1 MNWAEKQYQ
10 GDVQRLAWHESHGT
24 LESHGSDASPEKT
37 DHATQ
42 QSLRRT
48 PNANFS
54 LCSGGSSLM
63 SREMIERIAP
73 GATIGVL
80 GGGQLGRMFGI
91 AARRLG
97 YRVHTYEASP
107 DSPAGQIS
115 DREFTGSY
123 TDEAAI
129 AEFVDSVDVITFEF
143 ENIPAA
149 VLDWIA
155 TKKPIHPRSEVLHI
169 CQNREREKAF
179 LRANGYPTASFRV
192 VGNEDELKVALEEVG
207 YPAIL
212 KTADFGYDGK
222 GQQKIRTAADA
233 DYTPYLGSKA
243 VLEGWVD
250 FRCEISVVAA
260 RGADGTVSTFPAAE
274 NVHSRH
280 ILDYSV
286 IPARVPDRIQREA
299 SEVARSIATDLD
311 VVGLIAVE
319 FFVTTGGELLVNELA
334 PRPHNSGHYTF
345 DACITSQFEQQLR
358 AVCGHP
364 FGSPELLVPTVMVN
378 LLGDLWNDGRPP
390 DWLPILAQPRTK
402 LHLYGKLEG
411 RVGRKMGHYCVLG
424 PTLAEAFEVA
434 MNIKSKIHRASLV

>member
-1 MNWAEKQYQ
+1 M
-10 GDVQRLAWHESHGT
+10 
-24 LESHGSDASPEKT
+24 SP
-37 DHATQ
+37 
-42 QSLRRT
+42 
-48 PNANFS
+48 
-54 LCSGGSSLM
+54 
-63 SREMIERIAP
+63 EMIERIAP

-123 TDEAAI
+123 TDEAKI

-155 TKKPIHPRSEVLHI
+155 IKKPIHPRSQVLHI
-169 CQNREREKAF
+169 CQNRQREKTF
-179 LRANGYPTASFRV
+179 LRANGYPIAPFRV
-192 VGNEDELKVALEEVG
+192 VGNKDELKVALEEVG
-207 YPAIL
+207 YPAVL

-222 GQQKIRTAADA
+222 GQQKIGKAADA
-233 DYTPYLGSKA
+233 DFTPYLGGKA
-243 VLEGWVD
+243 VLEGWVN
-250 FRCEISVVAA
+250 FECEISVIAA
-260 RGADGTVSTFPAAE
+260 RGADGAVCTFPAAE
-274 NVHSRH
+274 NVHSHH

-286 IPARVPDRIQREA
+286 IPGRVPDRIQREA

-311 VVGLIAVE
+311 VVGLLAVE
-319 FFVTTGGELLVNELA
+319 FFVTPDGRLLVNELA

-358 AVCGHP
+358 AVCGHS
-364 FGSPELLVPTVMVN
+364 FGSPQLLVPTVMVN
-378 LLGDLWNDGRPP
+378 LLGDLWTEGRPP
-390 DWLPILAQPRTK
+390 DWSPILAQPRTK
-402 LHLYGKLEG
+402 LHLYGKLDG
-411 RVGRKMGHYCVLG
+411 RPGRKMGHYCVLG
-424 PTLAEAFEVA
+424 PTLEEAFRIA
-434 MNIKSKIHRASLV
+434 MKIKSEIRHASPV

>member
-1 MNWAEKQYQ
+1 
-10 GDVQRLAWHESHGT
+10 
-24 LESHGSDASPEKT
+24 
-37 DHATQ
+37 
-42 QSLRRT
+42 
-48 PNANFS
+48 
-54 LCSGGSSLM
+54 
-63 SREMIERIAP
+63 MIERIAP

-129 AEFVDSVDVITFEF
+129 AEFVGSVDVITFEF

-169 CQNREREKAF
+169 CQNREREKTF
-179 LRANGYPTASFRV
+179 LHANGYPIAPFRV
-192 VGNEDELKVALEEVG
+192 VGNENELKVALEEMG
-207 YPAIL
+207 YPAVL

-222 GQQKIRTAADA
+222 GQQKITMADDA
-233 DYTPYLGSKA
+233 DFTPYLSGKA

-250 FRCEISVVAA
+250 FQCEISVVTA
-260 RGADGTVSTFPAAE
+260 RGADGALCAFPAAE

-299 SEVARSIATDLD
+299 SEIARSIATDLD

-319 FFVTTGGELLVNELA
+319 FFVTPEGRLLVNELA

-378 LLGDLWNDGRPP
+378 LLGDLWIEGRPP
-390 DWLPILAQPRTK
+390 DWSPILAQPRTK

-411 RVGRKMGHYCVLG
+411 RAGRKMGHFCILG
-424 PTLAEAFEVA
+424 PTREEAFKVA
-434 MNIKSKIHRASLV
+434 MNIKSEISRASLV

>member
-1 MNWAEKQYQ
+1 
-10 GDVQRLAWHESHGT
+10 
-24 LESHGSDASPEKT
+24 
-37 DHATQ
+37 
-42 QSLRRT
+42 
-48 PNANFS
+48 
-54 LCSGGSSLM
+54 
-63 SREMIERIAP
+63 MIERIAP

-123 TDEAAI
+123 TDEAKI

-169 CQNREREKAF
+169 CQNRQREKAF
-179 LRANGYPTASFRV
+179 LRANGYPIAPFRV
-192 VGNEDELKVALEEVG
+192 VGTEDELKVALEEVG
-207 YPAIL
+207 YPAVL

-222 GQQKIRTAADA
+222 GQQKIGMAADA
-233 DYTPYLGSKA
+233 DFTRYIGGRA
-243 VLEGWVD
+243 VLEEWVN
-250 FRCEISVVAA
+250 FQCEISVVAA
-260 RGADGTVSTFPAAE
+260 RGADGEVCTFPAAE
-274 NVHSRH
+274 NVHSHH

-299 SEVARSIATDLD
+299 SEIARSIATDLD
-311 VVGLIAVE
+311 VVGLLAVE
-319 FFVTTGGELLVNELA
+319 FFVTPEWKLLVNELA

-378 LLGDLWNDGRPP
+378 LLGDLWAEGRPP
-390 DWLPILAQPRTK
+390 DWSPILTEPRAK

-424 PTLAEAFEVA
+424 PTLEEAFKVA
-434 MNIKSKIHRASLV
+434 MNIKSEIRRALLV

>member
-42 QSLRRT
+42 QPLRRT

-54 LCSGGSSLM
+54 LCSGGSCLM
-63 SREMIERIAP
+63 SREMIGRIAP
-73 GATIGVL
+73 GSTIGVL

-169 CQNREREKAF
+169 CQNREREKTF

-192 VGNEDELKVALEEVG
+192 VGNEDELKVALADVG

-212 KTADFGYDGK
+212 KSADFGYDGK

-233 DYTPYLGSKA
+233 DFTPYLGGKA
-243 VLEGWVD
+243 VLEGWVAIQ
-250 FRCEISVVAA
+250 CESSLVAA
-260 RGADGTVSTFPAAE
+260 LSADGTLCTFPAAE

-299 SEVARSIATDLD
+299 SYVVRSIATELGVVGVI
-311 VVGLIAVE
+311 VVGL
-319 FFVTTGGELLVNELA
+319 FLTTDAELIVDELA

-345 DACITSQFEQQLR
+345 DACITSQFGQQLR

-364 FGSPELLVPTVMVN
+364 FRSPELLVP
-378 LLGDLWNDGRPP
+378 
-390 DWLPILAQPRTK
+390 
-402 LHLYGKLEG
+402 
-411 RVGRKMGHYCVLG
+411 
-424 PTLAEAFEVA
+424 
-434 MNIKSKIHRASLV
+434 

>member
-1 MNWAEKQYQ
+1 
-10 GDVQRLAWHESHGT
+10 
-24 LESHGSDASPEKT
+24 
-37 DHATQ
+37 
-42 QSLRRT
+42 
-48 PNANFS
+48 
-54 LCSGGSSLM
+54 
-63 SREMIERIAP
+63 MIDRIAP

-129 AEFVDSVDVITFEF
+129 AEFLDSVDVVTFEF
-143 ENIPAA
+143 ENIPAE
-149 VLDWIA
+149 VIDRIA

-169 CQNREREKAF
+169 CQNREREKNF
-179 LRANGYPTASFRV
+179 LRTRGYPIAPFRIV
-192 VGNEDELKVALEEVG
+192 RNEDELKVGLEEIG
-207 YPAIL
+207 CPAVL

-222 GQQKIRTAADA
+222 GQQKIGSAADA
-233 DYTPYLGSKA
+233 DFTPFAGGKA
-243 VLEGWVD
+243 VLERWID
-250 FRCEISVVAA
+250 FRCELSVIAA
-260 RGADGTVSTFPAAE
+260 RGADGELCTFPAAE
-274 NVHSRH
+274 NVHSHH

-286 IPARVPDRIQREA
+286 IPARVPEQIQREA
-299 SEVARSIATDLD
+299 SDVARSIATDLE

-319 FFVTTGGELLVNELA
+319 FFITSEGKLLVNELA

-345 DACITSQFEQQLR
+345 DACVTSQFEQQLR

-378 LLGDLWNDGRPP
+378 LLGDLWKDSRPP
-390 DWLPILAQPRTK
+390 DWSAVLAQPRAK

-424 PTLAEAFEVA
+424 PTLDEAFRVA
-434 MNIKSKIHRASLV
+434 LNIKSEIYRAALT

>member
-1 MNWAEKQYQ
+1 
-10 GDVQRLAWHESHGT
+10 
-24 LESHGSDASPEKT
+24 
-37 DHATQ
+37 
-42 QSLRRT
+42 
-48 PNANFS
+48 
-54 LCSGGSSLM
+54 
-63 SREMIERIAP
+63 MIERIAP

-143 ENIPAA
+143 ENIPAT
-149 VLDWIA
+149 VIDRIA
-155 TKKPIHPRSEVLHI
+155 TKKPIRPRSEVLHI
-169 CQNREREKAF
+169 CQNREREKNF
-179 LRANGYPTASFRV
+179 LRASGYPVAPFSV
-192 VGNEDELKVALEEVG
+192 VGSEDELKAGLEELG
-207 YPAIL
+207 CPAVL
-212 KTADFGYDGK
+212 KTANFGYDGK
-222 GQQKIRTAADA
+222 GQQKIGTAGDA
-233 DYTPYLGSKA
+233 DFTPFLGGRA
-243 VLEGWVD
+243 VLERWVD
-250 FRCEISVVAA
+250 FQCEISVIAA
-260 RGADGTVSTFPAAE
+260 RGADGALRTFPPAE

-286 IPARVPDRIQREA
+286 IPARLPDRIQREA
-299 SEVARSIATDLD
+299 SEIARSIAVDLD
-311 VVGLIAVE
+311 VVGLIAAE
-319 FFVTTGGELLVNELA
+319 FFVTTEGKLLVNELA

-364 FGSPELLVPTVMVN
+364 FGSTELLVPTVMVN
-378 LLGDLWNDGRPP
+378 LLGDLWKDGKPP
-390 DWLPILAQPRTK
+390 DWSAVLAQPRAK

-411 RVGRKMGHYCVLG
+411 RPGRKMGHYCVLG
-424 PTLAEAFEVA
+424 PTLEEALKVA
-434 MNIKSKIHRASLV
+434 LNIKSEMHRVSLV

>member
-1 MNWAEKQYQ
+1 MAHRK
-10 GDVQRLAWHESHGT
+10 L
-24 LESHGSDASPEKT
+24 
-37 DHATQ
+37 
-42 QSLRRT
+42 
-48 PNANFS
+48 F
-54 LCSGGSSLM
+54 LCKGGSSPK
-63 SREMIERIAP
+63 SPEMIERIAP

-123 TDEAAI
+123 TDESAI
-129 AEFVDSVDVITFEF
+129 AEFIESVDVITFEF

-149 VLDWIA
+149 VLDRIA

-169 CQNREREKAF
+169 CQNREREKDF
-179 LRANGYPTASFRV
+179 LRTNGYPLAPFRV
-192 VGNEDELKVALEEVG
+192 VRNEDELKIALEKLG
-207 YPAIL
+207 CPAVL

-222 GQQKIRTAADA
+222 GQQKIGAAVDA
-233 DYTPYLGSKA
+233 DFIPFLGGRA
-243 VLEGWVD
+243 VLERWID
-250 FRCEISVVAA
+250 FQCEISVIAA
-260 RGADGTVSTFPAAE
+260 RGADGALCTFPAAE

-286 IPARVPDRIQREA
+286 IPARVPERIQREA
-299 SEVARSIATDLD
+299 SEIARSIATDLD

-319 FFVTTGGELLVNELA
+319 FFVTTEGKLLVNELA

-364 FGSPELLVPTVMVN
+364 FGSPALLVPTIMVN
-378 LLGDLWNDGRPP
+378 LLGDLWKDGRPP
-390 DWLPILAQPRTK
+390 DWSAILAQPRTK
-402 LHLYGKLEG
+402 LHLYGKVEG

-424 PTLAEAFEVA
+424 PTLDEAFRIA
-434 MNIKSKIHRASLV
+434 LNIKSEIYRASLV

>member
-1 MNWAEKQYQ
+1 
-10 GDVQRLAWHESHGT
+10 
-24 LESHGSDASPEKT
+24 
-37 DHATQ
+37 
-42 QSLRRT
+42 
-48 PNANFS
+48 
-54 LCSGGSSLM
+54 
-63 SREMIERIAP
+63 MIERIAP

-97 YRVHTYEASP
+97 YRVHTYESSP

-149 VLDWIA
+149 VLDRIA
-155 TKKPIHPRSEVLHI
+155 KKKPIHPRSEVLHI
-169 CQNREREKAF
+169 CQNREREKNF
-179 LRANGYPTASFRV
+179 LRTNGYPLAPFRV
-192 VGNEDELKVALEEVG
+192 VGNEEELKVALEEIG
-207 YPAIL
+207 YPAVL

-222 GQQKIRTAADA
+222 GQQKIMTAADA
-233 DYTPYLGSKA
+233 DFTLFLGGKA

-250 FRCEISVVAA
+250 FQCEISVIAA
-260 RGADGTVSTFPAAE
+260 RGANDALSTFPVAE

-280 ILDYSV
+280 ILDYCV
-286 IPARVPDRIQREA
+286 IPARVPDRIQQEA
-299 SEVARSIATDLD
+299 CEMARSIAIDLD
-311 VVGLIAVE
+311 VIGLIAVE
-319 FFVTTGGELLVNELA
+319 FFVTVDGKLLVNELA

-364 FGSPELLVPTVMVN
+364 FGSAELLVPTVMIN
-378 LLGDLWNDGRPP
+378 LLGDLWKDGNPP
-390 DWLPILAQPRTK
+390 DWSPILAQPRAK

-411 RVGRKMGHYCVLG
+411 RVGRKMGHCCVLG
-424 PTLAEAFEVA
+424 PTLDQAFKVA
-434 MNIKSKIHRASLV
+434 LNIKSEIYRASLI